1 MLSSRSSISPSIR
14 VPVWSRPKRW
24 PLATSYRRAI
34 SKQALVR
41 EGNLRGVRGPHG
53 GYSLS
58 RNYKRITAEDIMH
71 AARRKDDGNIPLP
84 VSSLIN
90 EVVRPALDDA
100 ERSFATA
107 LRRIGVEELAR
118 AREKQ
123 K

>member
-1 MLSSRSSISPSIR
+1 
-14 VPVWSRPKRW
+14 
-24 PLATSYRRAI
+24 
-34 SKQALVR
+34 
-41 EGNLRGVRGPHG
+41 VRGPHG

-107 LRRIGVEELAR
+107 LRRISVEELAR

>member
-1 MLSSRSSISPSIR
+1 
-14 VPVWSRPKRW
+14 
-24 PLATSYRRAI
+24 
-34 SKQALVR
+34 
-41 EGNLRGVRGPHG
+41 
-53 GYSLS
+53 
-58 RNYKRITAEDIMH
+58 MH

-107 LRRIGVEELAR
+107 LRRISVEELAR